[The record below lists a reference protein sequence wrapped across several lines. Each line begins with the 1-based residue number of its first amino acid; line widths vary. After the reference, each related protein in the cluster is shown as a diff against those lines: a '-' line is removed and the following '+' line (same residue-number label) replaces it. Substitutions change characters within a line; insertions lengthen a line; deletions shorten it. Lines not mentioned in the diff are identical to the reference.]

1 MKSQLQNTLQQ
12 QLLKIV
18 ETFYKQ
24 QGIKFN
30 KPQPI
35 KSVKFFN
42 HKRNPKSTSVY
53 DLYVDF
59 WSAPN
64 KMTADSIITPTHVGI
79 SNFMSE
85 NRAILYGTLDNSKRN
100 IVLAKFTLDKT
111 FTSDIY

>member
-1 MKSQLQNTLQQ
+1 MKKQLQNILQK

-18 ETFYKQ
+18 ENFYKQ
-24 QGIKFN
+24 QGITFN

-42 HKRNPKSTSVY
+42 SKRDPKSDSIY

-59 WSAPN
+59 WGAPN
-64 KMTADSIITPTHVGI
+64 KMTADSIITPTHVGLT
-79 SNFMSE
+79 NFMGD
-85 NRAILYGTLDNSKRN
+85 NRACLYGTLDNSKRN

-111 FTSDIY
+111 FTSNN